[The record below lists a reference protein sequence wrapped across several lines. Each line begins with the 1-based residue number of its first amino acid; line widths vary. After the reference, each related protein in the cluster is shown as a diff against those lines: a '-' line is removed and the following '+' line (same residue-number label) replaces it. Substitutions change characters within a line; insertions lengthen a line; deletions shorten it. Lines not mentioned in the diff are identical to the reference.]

1 MGRLRIAALQLA
13 AVVLAAG
20 VLGVPR
26 GAQATLNFDLVFRES
41 GSSTL
46 VLSPGEL
53 AAPHAADVILISS
66 EPQLVFA
73 SKSLS
78 FEPSDGLLASAAIA
92 WAGVLV
98 APGIQFGPLGSP
110 LVDNVN
116 GEIGPFQGAV
126 LPPSPPNHAP
136 PGTYHL
142 GTVIWDT
149 SGMTPGSSTDIFFF
163 LNGFDGC
170 SAIRGGVQVDC
181 GIEIAALQLA
191 GTLIIIPEPGTAAL
205 LAFGLLGAA
214 AVARRRRAR
223 GRS

>member
-1 MGRLRIAALQLA
+1 MGRLRIAVVHLA

-26 GAQATLNFDLVFRES
+26 GAQATLDFDLVFRES

-73 SKSLS
+73 SKSLG

-92 WAGVLV
+92 AAGVLV
-98 APGIQFGPLGSP
+98 APGVEFAPLTSP
-110 LVDNVN
+110 IVDNTN
-116 GEIGPFQGAV
+116 GEIVSFHGIV
-126 LPPSPPNHAP
+126 PPPNPPNHAP

-149 SGMTPGSSTDIFFF
+149 SGMTPGSSTDLSFFF
-163 LNGFDGC
+163 KLAFDGC
-170 SAIRGGVQVDC
+170 LAIRDGVVVDC
-181 GIEIAALQLA
+181 GVEVQEVDLA
-191 GTLIIIPEPGTAAL
+191 GTVFVIPEPGSAAL

-214 AVARRRRAR
+214 AVARRRR
-223 GRS
+223 G